1 MNRSWRIA
9 PILALPA
16 LIGAYLV
23 LGAGVSAET
32 PAKATTLN
40 LKELEKGSTFT
51 HIRNTESASQKSNLQ
66 GDLIVF
72 TNRVADSS
80 GAVIGKLSVSCVTTT
95 GAQDFTKS
103 VATCT
108 GVLVLQGGTLAIV
121 ANTSPGK
128 STTSGAVT
136 GGTGTYANAR
146 GVFLSKEVKGG
157 SLDTITLA
165 G

>member
-23 LGAGVSAET
+23 LGAGASAEAPGT
-32 PAKATTLN
+32 TTLN

-108 GVLVLQGGTLAIV
+108 GVIVLQGGTLAIV